1 MIKFEV
7 MEEKHIQ
14 GLLKV
19 EKECFDSGFAL
30 ETFNKEL
37 KNPLAYYV
45 VAVEGEA
52 VLGYCG
58 IWNVCGEAEVID
70 IGVLS
75 EYRKRGIGKGLFDA
89 VFQYMRENG
98 VGVLNLEVRED
109 NIPAIRLYEKLGFEK
124 VGIRKKYY
132 DNKVDAILMK
142 KDRFC

>member
-19 EKECFDSGFAL
+19 EAECFDSGFAL
-30 ETFNKEL
+30 ETFNKEI

-45 VAVEGEA
+45 VAVDGEIP
-52 VLGYCG
+52 VGYCG

-70 IGVLS
+70 IGVFS
-75 EYRKRGIGKGLFDA
+75 EYRKRGIGKGLFEA

-98 VGVLNLEVRED
+98 VGTLNLEVRED

-132 DNKVDAILMK
+132 DNKVDAILYTK
-142 KDRFC
+142 KTG

>member
-19 EKECFDSGFAL
+19 EAECFDSGFAL
-30 ETFNKEL
+30 ETFNKEI

-45 VAVEGEA
+45 VAVDG
-52 VLGYCG
+52 VIPVGYCG

-75 EYRKRGIGKGLFDA
+75 EYRKRGIGKGLFEA

-98 VGVLNLEVRED
+98 VGALNLEVRED

-124 VGIRKKYY
+124 VGVRKKYY
-132 DNKVDAILMK
+132 DNKVDAILYTK
-142 KDRFC
+142 KTG

>member
-7 MEEKHIQ
+7 MEEKHLD

-19 EKECFDSGFAL
+19 EAECFDSGFAL
-30 ETFNKEL
+30 ETYNKEL
-37 KNPLAYYV
+37 NNPLAYYV
-45 VAVEGEA
+45 VALDGKIPV
-52 VLGYCG
+52 GYCG

-75 EYRKRGIGKGLFDA
+75 EYRKRGIGKGLFEA

-98 VGVLNLEVRED
+98 VGSLNLEVRED

-124 VGIRKKYY
+124 VGVRKKYY
-132 DNKVDAILMK
+132 DNKVDAILYTK
-142 KDRFC
+142 KTG

>member
-14 GLLKV
+14 DLLKV
-19 EKECFDSGFAL
+19 EEECFDSGFAL

-45 VAVEGEA
+45 VAVDGEIP
-52 VLGYCG
+52 VGYCG

-70 IGVLS
+70 IGVFS
-75 EYRKRGIGKGLFDA
+75 EYRKRGIGKGLFEA

-98 VGVLNLEVRED
+98 VGTLNLEVRED
-109 NIPAIRLYEKLGFEK
+109 NIPAISLYEKLGFDK
-124 VGIRKKYY
+124 VGVRKKYY
-132 DNKVDAILMK
+132 DNKIDAILYTK
-142 KDRFC
+142 KTG

>member
-7 MEEKHIQ
+7 MEENHIQ

-19 EKECFDSGFAL
+19 EAECFDSGFAL
-30 ETFNKEL
+30 ETFNKEI

-45 VAVEGEA
+45 VAVDGEIP
-52 VLGYCG
+52 VGYCG

-70 IGVLS
+70 IGVFS
-75 EYRKRGIGKGLFDA
+75 EYRNRGIGKGLFEA

-98 VGVLNLEVRED
+98 VGTLNLEVRED

-132 DNKVDAILMK
+132 DNKVDAILYTK
-142 KDRFC
+142 KTG

>member
-14 GLLKV
+14 DLLKV
-19 EKECFDSGFAL
+19 EEECFDSGFAL

-45 VAVEGEA
+45 VAVDGEIP
-52 VLGYCG
+52 VGYCG

-70 IGVLS
+70 IGVFS
-75 EYRKRGIGKGLFDA
+75 EYRKRGIGKGLFEA

-98 VGVLNLEVRED
+98 VGALNLEVRED

-124 VGIRKKYY
+124 VGVRKKYY
-132 DNKVDAILMK
+132 DNKVDAILYTK
-142 KDRFC
+142 KTG

>member
-19 EKECFDSGFAL
+19 EEECFDSGFAL
-30 ETFNKEL
+30 ETFNKEI

-45 VAVEGEA
+45 VAMEGEIP
-52 VLGYCG
+52 VGYCG

-75 EYRKRGIGKGLFDA
+75 EYRKRGIGKGLFEA

-98 VGVLNLEVRED
+98 VGSLNLEVRED

-132 DNKVDAILMK
+132 DNKVDAILYTK
-142 KDRFC
+142 KTG

>member
-19 EKECFDSGFAL
+19 EAECFDSGFAL
-30 ETFNKEL
+30 ETFNKEI

-45 VAVEGEA
+45 VAVDG
-52 VLGYCG
+52 VIPVGYCG

-75 EYRKRGIGKGLFDA
+75 EYRKRGIGKGLFEA

-98 VGVLNLEVRED
+98 VGALNLEVRED

-124 VGIRKKYY
+124 VGVRKKYY
-132 DNKVDAILMK
+132 DNKIDAILYTK
-142 KDRFC
+142 KTG

>member
-19 EKECFDSGFAL
+19 EAECFDSGFAL
-30 ETFNKEL
+30 ETFNKEI

-45 VAVEGEA
+45 VAVDGEIP
-52 VLGYCG
+52 VGYCG

-70 IGVLS
+70 IGVLL
-75 EYRKRGIGKGLFDA
+75 EYRKRGIGKGLFEA
-89 VFQYMRENG
+89 VFQFMRENG
-98 VGVLNLEVRED
+98 VGTLNLEVRED

-124 VGIRKKYY
+124 VGVRKKYY
-132 DNKVDAILMK
+132 DNKVDAILYTK
-142 KDRFC
+142 KTG

>member
-7 MEEKHIQ
+7 MEENHIQ

-19 EKECFDSGFAL
+19 EAECFDSGFAL

-45 VAVEGEA
+45 VALDGEIP
-52 VLGYCG
+52 VGYCG

-75 EYRKRGIGKGLFDA
+75 EYRKRGIGKGLFEA

-98 VGVLNLEVRED
+98 VGTLNLEVRED

-124 VGIRKKYY
+124 VGVRKKYY
-132 DNKVDAILMK
+132 DNKVDAILYTK
-142 KDRFC
+142 KTG

>member
-7 MEEKHIQ
+7 MEEKHIE

-19 EKECFDSGFAL
+19 EAECFDSGFAL
-30 ETFNKEL
+30 ETFNKEI

-45 VAVEGEA
+45 VAVDGEIP
-52 VLGYCG
+52 VGYCG

-75 EYRKRGIGKGLFDA
+75 EYRKRGIGKGLFEA
-89 VFQYMRENG
+89 VFRYMRENG
-98 VGVLNLEVRED
+98 VETLNLEVRED

-132 DNKVDAILMK
+132 DNKVDAILYTK
-142 KDRFC
+142 KTG

>member
-19 EKECFDSGFAL
+19 EAECFDSGFAL
-30 ETFNKEL
+30 ETLNKEI

-45 VAVEGEA
+45 VAVDGEIP
-52 VLGYCG
+52 VGYCG

-75 EYRKRGIGKGLFDA
+75 EYRKRGVGKGLFEA

-98 VGVLNLEVRED
+98 VGTLNLEVRED
-109 NIPAIRLYEKLGFEK
+109 NIPAIHLYEKLGFEK

-132 DNKVDAILMK
+132 DNKVDAILYTK
-142 KDRFC
+142 KTG